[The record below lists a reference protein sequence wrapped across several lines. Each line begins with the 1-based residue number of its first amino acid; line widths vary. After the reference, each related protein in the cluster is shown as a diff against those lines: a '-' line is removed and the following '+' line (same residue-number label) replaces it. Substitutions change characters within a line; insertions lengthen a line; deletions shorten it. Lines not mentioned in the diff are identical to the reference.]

1 MADIAQSRDALVVD
15 IENMERL
22 WNDAI
27 LRRDVDS
34 AAGFQASEFRLV
46 IGVDG
51 QSLQVIPKELWLSAL
66 PRYVI
71 HDHEITDMHV
81 SIWNDLAVVTLAITQ
96 TAEPLNGRDISGNFL
111 ITDIWVFRNE
121 KWLVAERHSSR
132 QEKASVAV
140 REAFQ
145 AFDRGH

>member
-1 MADIAQSRDALVVD
+1 MVGGSPRWGRGSISASDSR
-15 IENMERL
+15 
-22 WNDAI
+22 
-27 LRRDVDS
+27 
-34 AAGFQASEFRLV
+34 
-46 IGVDG
+46 
-51 QSLQVIPKELWLSAL
+51 ELWLSVL

-71 HDHEITDMHV
+71 HRHEITDMHV

-96 TAEPLNGRDISGNFL
+96 AAEPLNDRDISGNFL
-111 ITDIWVFRNE
+111 ITDISVRRDE

-145 AFDRGH
+145 AFDRSH